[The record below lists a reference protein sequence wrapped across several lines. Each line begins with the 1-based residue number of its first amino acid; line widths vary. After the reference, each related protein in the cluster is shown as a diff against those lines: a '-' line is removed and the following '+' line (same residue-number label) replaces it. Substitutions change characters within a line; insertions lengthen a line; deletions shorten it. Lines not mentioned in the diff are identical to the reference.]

1 MVTRSI
7 RPFGLILT
15 SLGLVAG
22 CGGDKPQSAAPAAV
36 PTATSASNSPAEVA
50 KNIEKSKPAEAPAK
64 PAAEPPAPE
73 AKPVEAKPAGG
84 VVPKDLSASKPAAA
98 ASADGVTLVPANW
111 AEYQKAVVPAGGKKF
126 TLVDAWA
133 TWCAPCKANFP
144 HVVEMHEKY
153 ADKGLQVVSLSLD
166 DLSDSK
172 AVKEATE
179 FLVSKKAVFKN
190 LIMSESQ
197 DVAFDKLAI
206 SAIPSVFLFDSA
218 GKEIR
223 RFTLEDPNNQ
233 FTYEQVEATI
243 QAMLAGKPLPEFKKP
258 EKPAPKAK

>member
-1 MVTRSI
+1 MSLNSKSFLPSLAI
-7 RPFGLILT
+7 LFGIIAT
-15 SLGLVAG
+15 SG
-22 CGGDKPQSAAPAAV
+22 CGGTSGQPSATNKPASVVEKNVEPVKAPEVAPLPV
-36 PTATSASNSPAEVA
+36 VAEV
-50 KNIEKSKPAEAPAK
+50 KPGAVVPIDLGAGRPVASAK
-64 PAAEPPAPE
+64 PSAE
-73 AKPVEAKPAGG
+73 
-84 VVPKDLSASKPAAA
+84 
-98 ASADGVTLVPANW
+98 GVTLLPANW
-111 AEYQKAVVPAGGKKF
+111 SEYVKHVVPEGGKKF

-133 TWCAPCKANFP
+133 TWCAPCKENFP

-153 ADKGLQVVSLSLD
+153 ASKGLQVISLSMD

-190 LIMSESQ
+190 LIMNEAQ

-206 SAIPSVFLFDSA
+206 SAIPSVFIFDSS

-233 FTYEQVEATI
+233 FTYAQVEATI
-243 QAMLAGKPLPEFKKP
+243 EALLAGKPLPEFKKDSTP
-258 EKPAPKAK
+258 AEKTK

>member
-1 MVTRSI
+1 MSLNSKSFLPSLAI
-7 RPFGLILT
+7 LFGIIAT
-15 SLGLVAG
+15 SG
-22 CGGDKPQSAAPAAV
+22 CGGTSGQPSATNKPASVVEKNVEPVKAPEVVAPLPV
-36 PTATSASNSPAEVA
+36 VAEV
-50 KNIEKSKPAEAPAK
+50 KPGA
-64 PAAEPPAPE
+64 
-73 AKPVEAKPAGG
+73 
-84 VVPKDLSASKPAAA
+84 VVPIDLGAGRPA
-98 ASADGVTLVPANW
+98 ASAKPSAEGVTLLPANW
-111 AEYQKAVVPAGGKKF
+111 AEYVKHVVPEVGKKF

-133 TWCAPCKANFP
+133 TWCAPCKENFP

-153 ADKGLQVVSLSLD
+153 ASKGLQVISLSMD

-190 LIMSESQ
+190 LIMNEAQ

-206 SAIPSVFLFDSA
+206 SAIPSVFIFDST

-233 FTYEQVEATI
+233 FTYAQVEATI
-243 QAMLAGKPLPEFKKP
+243 EALLAGKPLPEFKKDS
-258 EKPAPKAK
+258 KSADKAK